1 MLIVR
6 DARRRSP
13 MDESDRRRDEVVQQ
27 GGESVESVVL
37 PELGHASLRHRITN
51 VLRTAIVN
59 GRLKPGDRIIEEE
72 VSEQLKVSRGPVREA
87 LRQLEQEG
95 LVVSY
100 PYRGTEVLGVAQEE
114 VDEILVPIRL
124 TLERFAFRHALPRL
138 TTADLDELEILVSA
152 MRRAAAEA
160 DLDQLAE
167 DDVRFHELVIARS
180 GHPHCLQIWKT
191 IEPRVRAHFRRDAP
205 VHPSPFE
212 LPDEHQELLD
222 ALRTGDEATVLAVLE
237 RHIWHYFNL
246 GDGGKP

>member
-1 MLIVR
+1 
-6 DARRRSP
+6 
-13 MDESDRRRDEVVQQ
+13 
-27 GGESVESVVL
+27 VEPVVL
-37 PELGHASLRHRITN
+37 PELLPSSLRLRTTN
-51 VLRTAIVN
+51 VLRKAIVE
-59 GRLKPGDRIIEEE
+59 GRLRPGDRIVEEE

-95 LVVSY
+95 LVVSF
-100 PYRGTEVLGVAQEE
+100 PYRGTEVVGVSQEE

-138 TTADLDELEILVSA
+138 TDAELDELADLVAA
-152 MRRAAAEA
+152 MRNAAAEA

-167 DDVRFHELVIARS
+167 DDVRFHELVISRC

-212 LPDEHQELLD
+212 LSEEHQELLD
-222 ALRTGDEATVLAVLE
+222 ALRTRDEATVLAVVE
-237 RHIWHYFNL
+237 RHIWNYFKVN
-246 GDGGKP
+246 GEGGNASS

>member
-1 MLIVR
+1 
-6 DARRRSP
+6 
-13 MDESDRRRDEVVQQ
+13 
-27 GGESVESVVL
+27 VESVAL
-37 PELGHASLRHRITN
+37 PELAHASLRQRITT
-51 VLRTAIVN
+51 VLRRAIVE
-59 GRLKPGDRIIEEE
+59 GRLKPGDRIVEEE

-100 PYRGTEVLGVAQEE
+100 PYRGTEVLGVSQEE
-114 VDEILVPIRL
+114 VEEILVPIRL

-138 TTADLDELEILVSA
+138 TAADLHELAELVVA
-152 MRRAAAEA
+152 MRRAAAEG
-160 DLDQLAE
+160 DLDQLAA

-212 LPDEHQELLD
+212 LPDEHQELLE
-222 ALRTGDEATVLAVLE
+222 ALRTRDEATVLAVLE
-237 RHIWHYFNL
+237 RHIWNYFNV
-246 GDGGKP
+246 GGAGKERQPLP

>member
-1 MLIVR
+1 METV
-6 DARRRSP
+6 A
-13 MDESDRRRDEVVQQ
+13 
-27 GGESVESVVL
+27 L
-37 PELGHASLRHRITN
+37 PELAHASLRQRITN
-51 VLRTAIVN
+51 VLRSEIVN
-59 GRLKPGDRIIEEE
+59 GRLLPGDRIVEEE
-72 VSEQLKVSRGPVREA
+72 VSQQLKVSRGPVREA

-100 PYRGTEVLGVAQEE
+100 PYRGTEVLGVSQEE

-124 TLERFAFRHALPRL
+124 TLERFAFRQAVSRL
-138 TTADLDELEILVSA
+138 TAADMDELASLVVA

-160 DLDQLAE
+160 DLDQLAG

-222 ALRTGDEATVLAVLE
+222 ALRTRDEATVLAVLE
-237 RHIWHYFNL
+237 RHIWNYFNV
-246 GDGGKP
+246 GDGANH

>member
-1 MLIVR
+1 
-6 DARRRSP
+6 
-13 MDESDRRRDEVVQQ
+13 
-27 GGESVESVVL
+27 VEPVVL
-37 PELGHASLRHRITN
+37 PELTPSSLRLRTTN
-51 VLRTAIVN
+51 VLRKAIVE
-59 GRLKPGDRIIEEE
+59 GRLKPGDRIVEEE

-95 LVVSY
+95 LVVSF
-100 PYRGTEVLGVAQEE
+100 PYRGTEVVGVSQEE

-138 TTADLDELEILVSA
+138 SDVELDELADLVAA
-152 MRRAAAEA
+152 MRNAAAEA

-167 DDVRFHELVIARS
+167 DDVRFHELVISRS

-212 LPDEHQELLD
+212 LPEEHQELLD
-222 ALRTGDEATVLAVLE
+222 ALRTRDEETVLAVVE
-237 RHIWHYFNL
+237 RHIWNYFNVN
-246 GDGGKP
+246 GEGGVAN

>member
-1 MLIVR
+1 M
-6 DARRRSP
+6 AETGGRRA
-13 MDESDRRRDEVVQQ
+13 EAVQSW
-27 GGESVESVVL
+27 GGESVESVAL
-37 PELGHASLRHRITN
+37 PELGHASLRQRITS
-51 VLRTAIVN
+51 VLRTAIVS
-59 GRLKPGDRIIEEE
+59 GRLKPGDRIVEEE

-100 PYRGTEVLGVAQEE
+100 PYRGTEVLGVSQEE

-138 TTADLDELEILVSA
+138 TAMNLDELAKLVTA
-152 MRRAAAEA
+152 MQRAAAEGN
-160 DLDQLAE
+160 LDQLAE

-191 IEPRVRAHFRRDAP
+191 IEPRVTAHFRRDAS

-222 ALRTGDEATVLAVLE
+222 ALRTRDEATVLAVLE
-237 RHIWHYFNL
+237 RHIWHYFSV
-246 GDGGKP
+246 GDNGNP

>member
-1 MLIVR
+1 MGEHR
-6 DARRRSP
+6 ADA
-13 MDESDRRRDEVVQQ
+13 VQQ
-27 GGESVESVVL
+27 GGESVESVAL
-37 PELGHASLRHRITN
+37 PELGHASLRQRITN

-59 GRLKPGDRIIEEE
+59 GQLKPGDRIVEEE

-95 LVVSY
+95 LVISY
-100 PYRGTEVLGVAQEE
+100 PYRGTEVLGVSQEE

-124 TLERFAFRHALPRL
+124 TLERFAFRQALPRL
-138 TTADLDELEILVSA
+138 TAADLDELANLVRA
-152 MRRAAAEA
+152 MQRAAAEGN
-160 DLDQLAE
+160 LDQLAE
-167 DDVRFHELVIARS
+167 DDVRFHELVITRS

-222 ALRTGDEATVLAVLE
+222 ALRTRDEATVLDVLE
-237 RHIWHYFNL
+237 RHIWNYFNV
-246 GDGGKP
+246 GESGKS